1 MNFLEGCR
9 LRKCPHLPQSVSLKF
24 KKLGNIINYGPNSH
38 FQSKPI
44 FRIILKYPL
53 IYPLKVTLMSL
64 NLGGK
69 GQLGMKGPEVP
80 EIVLLQISFKNSL
93 LLPLKKEITSV
104 VSAILNFSECPSSL
118 LHTQNNSLQLCLYDC
133 FHLYVKMFYSLNL
146 YVQVTG
152 SVWQ

>member
-44 FRIILKYPL
+44 CRIILKYSL

-69 GQLGMKGPEVP
+69 GQLGMRGPEVP

-104 VSAILNFSECPSSL
+104 VSVQFSTSVNVLSL
-118 LHTQNNSLQLCLYDC
+118 YYTLKTTACSFVCMTVFIYMSRC
-133 FHLYVKMFYSLNL
+133 FIH
-146 YVQVTG
+146 
-152 SVWQ
+152 

>member
-1 MNFLEGCR
+1 MNFLEGRR

-44 FRIILKYPL
+44 CRIILKYSL

-64 NLGGK
+64 NLGVK
-69 GQLGMKGPEVP
+69 GQLGMRGPEVP

-104 VSAILNFSECPSSL
+104 VSVQFSTSVNVLSL
-118 LHTQNNSLQLCLYDC
+118 YYTLKTTACSFVCMTVFIYMSRC
-133 FHLYVKMFYSLNL
+133 FIH
-146 YVQVTG
+146 
-152 SVWQ
+152 